1 MLRGKRERDCKSD
14 ASLDRDCS
22 ALGRKFARVALVKEL
37 YVAFNPLHIGLL
49 GAGRVLQDPDARPHL
64 VQQARGRWFSW
75 CLAESG
81 DVSDCFHG
89 FIGLITEYV

>member
-1 MLRGKRERDCKSD
+1 MILRRRGHI
-14 ASLDRDCS
+14 SLDRQMS
-22 ALGRKFARVALVKEL
+22 QKPLNVLRRKLPRMTLVKET
-37 YVAFNPLHIGLL
+37 YVAFNPIHVGLL
-49 GAGRVLQDPDARPHL
+49 GADRVVQDPDARPHL
-64 VQQARGRWFSW
+64 VEQARGRWFSG